1 MPARPKRSTVCEPN
15 NCENI
20 IKSVWGAEHLPEGIS
35 SLIYELTG
43 GNPFFV
49 EEISSALIEEGKV
62 QIKNQKPV
70 LIQSIESL
78 SLPNTVQSVIRARLG
93 RLERYSRESLRMA
106 SVIGREFAQRILE
119 QNIFIKGPTCKVT
132 RRFESIRVDPA
143 NSHYAGSR
151 VHVQTCH
158 HPGSDIRN
166 FASAETR
173 RAERSVW
180 PGHGRTYVIF
190 ATLPKVM
197 P

>member
-1 MPARPKRSTVCEPN
+1 LPARPKRSTVCEPN

-119 QNIFIKGPTCKVT
+119 QISSSKDRLARSLEDLKVL
-132 RRFESIRVDPA
+132 ELIQQIRVMPEA
-143 NSHYAGSR
+143 EYMFK
-151 VHVQTCH
+151 HVITQEVTY
-158 HPGSDIRN
+158 
-166 FASAETR
+166 ETLLLQKR
-173 RAERSVW
+173 GELNGLFGLAMEELMLSLLRCQR
-180 PGHGRTYVIF
+180 
-190 ATLPKVM
+190 
-197 P
+197 

>member
-1 MPARPKRSTVCEPN
+1 M
-15 NCENI
+15 
-20 IKSVWGAEHLPEGIS
+20 
-35 SLIYELTG
+35 IYELTG

-119 QNIFIKGPTCKVT
+119 QISSSKDRLARSLEDLKVL
-132 RRFESIRVDPA
+132 ELIQQIRVMPEA
-143 NSHYAGSR
+143 EYMFK
-151 VHVQTCH
+151 HVITQEVTY
-158 HPGSDIRN
+158 
-166 FASAETR
+166 ETLLLQKR
-173 RAERSVW
+173 GELNGLFGLAMEELMLSLLRCQR
-180 PGHGRTYVIF
+180 
-190 ATLPKVM
+190 
-197 P
+197 

>member
-1 MPARPKRSTVCEPN
+1 LPARPKRSTVCEPN

-20 IKSVWGAEHLPEGIS
+20 IKSVWSAEHLPEGIS

-93 RLERYSRESLRMA
+93 RLECYSRESLRMA

-119 QNIFIKGPTCKVT
+119 QISSSKDRLARSLEDLKVL
-132 RRFESIRVDPA
+132 ELIQQIRVMPEA
-143 NSHYAGSR
+143 EYMFK
-151 VHVQTCH
+151 HVITQEVTY
-158 HPGSDIRN
+158 
-166 FASAETR
+166 ETLLLQKR
-173 RAERSVW
+173 GELNGLFGLAMEELMLSLLRCQR
-180 PGHGRTYVIF
+180 
-190 ATLPKVM
+190 
-197 P
+197 